1 MELTTNNFGF
11 NKYSNSLIL
20 LRAVKQNIIRSR
32 LGIKYD

>member
-11 NKYSNSLIL
+11 NKYSNLLIL
-20 LRAVKQNIIRSR
+20 FRAVKQNIIRSR